1 MPGRGMGTGM
11 NTTSYQIIEQHR
23 SHGLQPMDG
32 DMFHTKAA
40 LFASLPFADYDA
52 MVIAIDLAECLADGS
67 TPCRN
72 VTEDVT
78 LECWSQFN
86 RSERE
91 DLAEK
96 DWFAL
101 ASRFVSDEYQAAVR
115 TVEAA

>member
-1 MPGRGMGTGM
+1 M
-11 NTTSYQIIEQHR
+11 NTTSYQIIEQNR
-23 SHGLQPMDG
+23 SHGLQAMDG

-52 MVIAIDLAECLADGS
+52 TVIAIDLAEVIADGS

-78 LECWSQFN
+78 LECWSQLN

-91 DLAEK
+91 DYAERGYFK
-96 DWFAL
+96 L
-101 ASRFVSDEYQAAVR
+101 ASRFVSDEYVAAER